1 MLQPARLGVEAFGGV
16 DEVKPNGWEWGGD
29 AAVDVATLGLRRGL
43 VWFHVVVP
51 QGVRVRKGFSITVV
65 NVGVLSCKLT
75 VNYSCL

>member
-16 DEVKPNGWEWGGD
+16 DEVKPDGWEWGGD

-51 QGVRVRKGFSITVV
+51 QGVRVGKGSLLQMPSEDLGQKSTYL
-65 NVGVLSCKLT
+65 NML
-75 VNYSCL
+75 